1 MPYKSA
7 LNGRVLGVRWT
18 GAPTAIDVD
27 RLEAETHS
35 GFGRASAPLVL
46 VAVPR
51 SLTPPDADVRARF
64 ASMMRAT
71 AAQIERFYLVIE
83 GSGPRRALAR
93 VVARAAIGV
102 VGWSERARVARSLE
116 EAACAA
122 AAEAGTRPDELL
134 SAWRSEGVS
143 SICASG

>member
-7 LNGRVLGVRWT
+7 LTGRVLGVRWM
-18 GAPTAIDVD
+18 GAPTAVDVD

-51 SLTPPDADVRARF
+51 SLAPPGADVRACI
-64 ASMMRAT
+64 ASMLRVT
-71 AAQIERFYLVIE
+71 AAQIERLYLVIE
-83 GSGPRRALAR
+83 GSGPGRALAR
-93 VVARAAIGV
+93 AFARAAITAI
-102 VGWSERARVARSLE
+102 GWGERARVARTVE

-122 AAEAGTRPDELL
+122 AAVAGEQPDQLL
-134 SAWRSEGVS
+134 AAWRSEGVS
-143 SICASG
+143 PICASA